1 MKLELVSSSN
11 IIIEYCI
18 LYDKDYLFKLSRSCV
33 IIIFSVNEE
42 NFRVDREMYV
52 FYIYF
57 IEKRVVKVDIKPNNV
72 LWTNH
77 FTY

>member
-72 LWTNH
+72 L
-77 FTY
+77 